1 LGWLSSICPFSHHD
15 KEQVAQAYPQQIS
28 DYRSCRAVPR
38 LRTKLLLCGAALA
51 PASVV
56 LWRMDEAALIREAQ
70 GEGSVTAWVDP
81 SFLIYGMFGIGLICF
96 LGFVTSLILD
106 LRRVK

>member
-1 LGWLSSICPFSHHD
+1 
-15 KEQVAQAYPQQIS
+15 
-28 DYRSCRAVPR
+28 
-38 LRTKLLLCGAALA
+38 
-51 PASVV
+51 
-56 LWRMDEAALIREAQ
+56 MDEAALIREAQ
-70 GEGSVTAWVDP
+70 GEGFVTAWVDP